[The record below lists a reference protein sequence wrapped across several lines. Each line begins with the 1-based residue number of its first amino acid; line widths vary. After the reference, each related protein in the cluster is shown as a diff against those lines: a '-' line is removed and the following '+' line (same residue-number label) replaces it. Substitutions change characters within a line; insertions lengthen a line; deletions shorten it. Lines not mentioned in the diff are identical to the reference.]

1 MPVKIRI
8 TLLFT
13 LLVVA
18 ILTLVCGSVYYFSY
32 TNRIADIRTRLT
44 NRAITTG
51 RLLSQGGVFDQALLR
66 KIDASTSMA
75 MQDKV
80 MEAYDGADRKVYWYS
95 DGPEDTLSVVKEV
108 IERVR
113 KASDGVLYFT
123 QGRRDAV
130 GVDYKDG
137 GLVIVAAAYDEP
149 GNEKMRHLRLVLSL
163 SFIGGILIS
172 VIGGYLFSLSLLH
185 PIRRI
190 ADEVNEIS
198 ARNLARRIRS
208 TGGEDSRDEWDYLS
222 ETLNQ
227 LLNRLQESF
236 EIQGR
241 FIANASHEL
250 STPLT
255 SISSQLEVALQRVRS
270 LEEYRHVIHSV
281 YQDARQLSKL
291 TQTLLEFARASGTA
305 SGVESDLIRIDEV
318 LLRLPGEIGKAG
330 ISGGTGVSGVAGVSG
345 GLGSAEDAGG
355 VGGVGDVGSVGGVV
369 SGGGYEV
376 TLNFDG
382 LPEAEESLL
391 VFGNEELLFTAIRNV
406 VVNACKYSDD
416 HRAVVRL
423 AVQGREI
430 RISVEDK
437 GRGIAPEETER
448 IFQPFYRTEEG
459 HAIPGF
465 GLGLSLSKRIIQ
477 LHKGWIS
484 VESTQGVGSTFY
496 IMLPVAGA
504 R

>member
-13 LLVVA
+13 LLVVG

-32 TNRIADIRTRLT
+32 TNRIADIRTRLV

-51 RLLSQGGVFDQALLR
+51 RLLRRGGVFDQDLIR
-66 KIDASTSMA
+66 KIDESTSMA
-75 MQDKV
+75 ISDKV
-80 MEAYDGADRKVYWYS
+80 VEAYDTSGKKVYLFS
-95 DGPEDTLSVVKEV
+95 DDAATPFSTDRSIIDRAKRATGE
-108 IERVR
+108 I
-113 KASDGVLYFT
+113 YFT
-123 QGRRDAV
+123 QGNRD
-130 GVDYKDG
+130 
-137 GLVIVAAAYDEP
+137 VIALFYNEGKEGYADFVIIAAGYDET

-172 VIGGYLFSLSLLH
+172 VVGGYLFSISLLW

-198 ARNLARRIRS
+198 GRNLTRRIRFLAS
-208 TGGEDSRDEWDYLS
+208 GDSAKDEWYYLS
-222 ETLNQ
+222 GTLNQ

-255 SISSQLEVALQRVRS
+255 SISSQLEVALQRVRTV
-270 LEEYRHVIHSV
+270 EEYRQVMQSV
-281 YQDARQLSKL
+281 YQDTRQLSKL

-305 SGVESDLIRIDEV
+305 AGLEIDLIRIDEV
-318 LLRLPGEIGKAG
+318 LLRLPGEILKAG
-330 ISGGTGVSGVAGVSG
+330 ASYS
-345 GLGSAEDAGG
+345 
-355 VGGVGDVGSVGGVV
+355 
-369 SGGGYEV
+369 V
-376 TLNFDG
+376 TLDFDN
-382 LPEAEESLL
+382 LPEAEEELL
-391 VFGNEELLFTAIRNV
+391 VFGNEELLFTAIRNIV
-406 VVNACKYSDD
+406 TNACKYSED
-416 HRAVVRL
+416 HHAVVRL
-423 AVQGREI
+423 MVDGKEI

-437 GRGIAPEETER
+437 GRGISPEEREK

-459 HAIPGF
+459 HSIPGF
-465 GLGLSLSKRIIQ
+465 GLGLSLSRRILQ

-484 VESTQGVGSTFY
+484 VEPAVGKGSVFY
-496 IMLPVAGA
+496 IRLPMASAGPGVAG
-504 R
+504 